1 MTSTLYERGEIT
13 FMKTLE
19 IAIDSIHEIQYL
31 KHFKDLE
38 YLGLIFQLADVRAM
52 LKTAIRISIF
62 SNEYT
67 QIKLENPDVFVIFK
81 KLRRF
86 TEYDLC

>member
-1 MTSTLYERGEIT
+1 
-13 FMKTLE
+13 
-19 IAIDSIHEIQYL
+19 
-31 KHFKDLE
+31 
-38 YLGLIFQLADVRAM
+38 M

-62 SNEYT
+62 SNEYN
-67 QIKLENPDVFVIFK
+67 QIKEENPDVFVIFK